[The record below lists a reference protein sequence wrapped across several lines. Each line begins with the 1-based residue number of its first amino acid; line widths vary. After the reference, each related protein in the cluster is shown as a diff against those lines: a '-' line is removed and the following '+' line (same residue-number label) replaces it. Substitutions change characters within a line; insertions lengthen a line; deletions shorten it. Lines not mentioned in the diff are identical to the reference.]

1 MKRILRYAI
10 CFIAAVALPGCTQD
24 SGFVPLFNGRDLSGW
39 VMVNGAPSTW
49 RVRDN
54 MIICTGLPTG
64 VMRTTEHYENFIL
77 ELEWRHLKEGGNAG
91 LFLHSDAPAAP
102 GRPFTRAIEC
112 QILDGNHGDVFAIQG
127 ATMTPDRPHPRGAMR
142 CLPSEERNHPAG
154 EWNHYR
160 VESRDGR
167 ITLAVNG
174 KVVSGGS
181 QTVPRRGYITLE
193 SEGSEVHFRNIR
205 IQTLP
210 SSNPPP
216 EETAT
221 LDEGFVSL
229 YNGVDLSGWR
239 TTSGQL
245 ENWAV
250 RDWRLANDGQ
260 SSSEDMQLL
269 SEKSYGNF
277 VLIADW
283 RFRGEEEEEPVP
295 GVGGILLRGAAPT
308 AASTSGTGRRVPG
321 AWPRT
326 ARPARCLPMCARR
339 LSRESG
345 PIASWEVGIGLW

>member
-1 MKRILRYAI
+1 MRAFSYTAMR
-10 CFIAAVALPGCTQD
+10 C
-24 SGFVPLFNGRDLSGW
+24 
-39 VMVNGAPSTW
+39 
-49 RVRDN
+49 RVR
-54 MIICTGLPTG
+54 
-64 VMRTTEHYENFIL
+64 
-77 ELEWRHLKEGGNAG
+77 
-91 LFLHSDAPAAP
+91 

-142 CLPSEERNHPAG
+142 CLPSEERNHPAR

-193 SEGSEVHFRNIR
+193 LEGSEVHFRNIR

-210 SSNPPP
+210 SSNPPA

-229 YNGVDLSGWR
+229 YNGVDLSGWQGG
-239 TTSGQL
+239 SGQL
-245 ENWAV
+245 EHWAV

-260 SSSEDMQLL
+260 SNSEDMQLL
-269 SEKSYGNF
+269 SEKS
-277 VLIADW
+277 
-283 RFRGEEEEEPVP
+283 
-295 GVGGILLRGAAPT
+295 
-308 AASTSGTGRRVPG
+308 
-321 AWPRT
+321 
-326 ARPARCLPMCARR
+326 
-339 LSRESG
+339 
-345 PIASWEVGIGLW
+345 